1 MVALC
6 YRALE
11 STILEDK
18 SLGVQKKRSKRACLQ
33 TNMDVARAALEETN
47 FSMSN
52 LLQNTS

>member
-18 SLGVQKKRSKRACLQ
+18 SLGLQKKRSKRACLQ
-33 TNMDVARAALEETN
+33 TSMDVAMAALEEAN
-47 FSMSN
+47 MST